1 MHTRLEHIEIIAWIW
16 NWRGQ
21 NLIRSS
27 EKKNHCV
34 SVCFARTVLDCTCS
48 LQVAKREPFRVFH
61 ASRGAQVKHKRGAN
75 SRRNNTVSF
84 FFLLRLFYFTVGAA
98 IARDWQCLLPLSKI
112 VSFLFR
118 WVPIFY
124 FQSFFLVIMQCAIGM
139 PFLIS
144 LSTVVLR
151 FRTSQS
157 LSHEAFIY
165 KI

>member
-112 VSFLFR
+112 VSLLFR
-118 WVPIFY
+118 WVPIFI
-124 FQSFFLVIMQCAIGM
+124 FSPFSLWSCSVQLVCLFLYH
-139 PFLIS
+139 FL
-144 LSTVVLR
+144 L
-151 FRTSQS
+151 
-157 LSHEAFIY
+157 
-165 KI
+165 

>member
-1 MHTRLEHIEIIAWIW
+1 M
-16 NWRGQ
+16 
-21 NLIRSS
+21 
-27 EKKNHCV
+27 KKKWWCV
-34 SVCFARTVLDCTCS
+34 SVCVVRTVHDCTCS